1 MALLLTIAKYCTLLS
16 LYLMFNFM
24 NIIKETSKSS
34 RQVNEHAATNTDG
47 NSDLA
52 MKSNEAY
59 ETVPAQYEEVQF
71 RYRRPQGDTI
81 EYIYDQPAL

>member
-1 MALLLTIAKYCTLLS
+1 
-16 LYLMFNFM
+16 MFNFM
-24 NIIKETSKSS
+24 NSIKETSKSS
-34 RQVNEHAATNTDG
+34 RQVNLNERAANNTDG

-59 ETVPAQYEEVQF
+59 ETVPAQYQEVQF